1 MQIDSVSNKVTT
13 ECGHSFHCSC
23 LMHNVL
29 VNGFRCPYCR
39 SAMAQ
44 RTPATG
50 HLSDRLASIT
60 LPVALPNAPAFEPVS
75 PTGPPP
81 DFTAPLPNGMGPGLA
96 AEEALDAS
104 IRESLLALADLFAPE
119 PPPQRIRVKRATLDG
134 KSVWMTD
141 DNTVYNP
148 DTREE
153 IGKWDSES
161 ESLQQYDDSL
171 DLWLTVWTRNSGE
184 PMPME
189 QIL

>member
-1 MQIDSVSNKVTT
+1 MECPICLAEIDSVSNKVTT

-39 SAMAQ
+39 TVMAQ
-44 RTPATG
+44 RTPASG
-50 HLSDRLASIT
+50 HLSDRPNPIT
-60 LPVALPNAPAFEPVS
+60 LPVALPNPPAFEPVS

-81 DFTAPLPNGMGPGLA
+81 
-96 AEEALDAS
+96 EEALDDAS

-119 PPPQRIRVKRATLDG
+119 PPPQRIRVRRATLDG
-134 KSVWMTD
+134 KSVLMTID
-141 DNTVYNP
+141 DNIVYNP

-153 IGKWDSES
+153 IGKWDRES
-161 ESLQQYDDSL
+161 ESLQQYDDDL
-171 DLWLTVWTRNSGE
+171 DTWVTVWNPNWGV

-189 QIL
+189 YII

>member
-1 MQIDSVSNKVTT
+1 MDCPICLTEIDSVSNKVTT

-50 HLSDRLASIT
+50 HRPNPIT
-60 LPVALPNAPAFEPVS
+60 LPVALPNPPAFEPVS

-81 DFTAPLPNGMGPGLA
+81 QGPGFA
-96 AEEALDAS
+96 ATEALDDAS

-119 PPPQRIRVKRATLDG
+119 PPPQRIRVRRATLDG
-134 KSVWMTD
+134 KSVLMTID
-141 DNTVYNP
+141 DNIVYNP

-153 IGKWDSES
+153 IGKWDRES
-161 ESLQQYDDSL
+161 ESLQQYDDDL
-171 DLWLTVWTRNSGE
+171 DTWVTVWNPNWGV

-189 QIL
+189 YII